1 MAREDLFE
9 GLQILSAHEIEKT
22 LSDTSGEGGE
32 DNNSDTTVQN
42 DNFEITQVNKE
53 DVDIDTTKV
62 IDKVVSPADVSN
74 NTSDNSNKTESVYK
88 ALIKEMVK
96 EGVLTVEDEAELET
110 LPGTKESLKKLL
122 EQTASHLFDKKQD
135 DWKKSLPG
143 TKKRFLEIED
153 AYDEA
158 DKAIFA
164 AQRLEALESI
174 TEEVLRENIDYS
186 KRVYYD
192 QLTTLK
198 KFSHEE
204 ALEAIADAEA
214 VGKLEAKALQA
225 LPELKSAANK
235 EVEEGKAYQ
244 SSLKEQASKK
254 IQETFEKLTETIDKK
269 DYFIDGL
276 TLNKIQKDKL
286 KANITTPVFKDD
298 SGKEYTSLAYKQLKN
313 PIEFEMLINHY
324 DTLGLFNIDKD
335 GNFKPDIAKI
345 KAIAKSQAVSE
356 LDKVIA
362 QQDEKGI
369 GRNTSVESSEKQ
381 QRAISI
387 LERAFHK

>member
-1 MAREDLFE
+1 MAKEDLFE
-9 GLQILSAHEIEKT
+9 GIQILSAQEIEQT
-22 LSDTSGEGGE
+22 LSSGGE
-32 DNNSDTTVQN
+32 STDDNNSAATAQD
-42 DNFEITQVNKE
+42 DNFEIVQVNKE
-53 DVDIDTTKV
+53 VVNTEDTPPVDKV
-62 IDKVVSPADVSN
+62 ITPSEV
-74 NTSDNSNKTESVYK
+74 SDNTPPAESKTESVYK

-96 EGVLTVEDEAELET
+96 EGVLTVEDEAELES
-110 LPGTKESLKKLL
+110 LPGTKDSLKKLL
-122 EQTASHLFDKKQD
+122 EQTASHLFEKKQE

-143 TKKRFLEIED
+143 AKKRFLEIED
-153 AYDEA
+153 AFDEA

-174 TEEVLRENIDYS
+174 TEDVLKENVDYS

-192 QLTTLK
+192 QLTSLK

-214 VGKLEAKALQA
+214 VGKLETKALQA
-225 LPELKSAANK
+225 LPDLKAAANK

-244 SSLKEQASKK
+244 ASLKEQASKK
-254 IQETFEKLTETIDKK
+254 VQETFEKLTETIDKK

-276 TLNKIQKDKL
+276 NLNKIQKDKL
-286 KANITTPVFKDD
+286 KANITTPVYKDE

-335 GNFKPDIAKI
+335 GNFKPDITKI
-345 KAIAKSQAVSE
+345 KAVAKTQAVSE

-362 QQDEKGI
+362 QQEQRGV
-369 GRNTSVESSEKQ
+369 GRNTSVESTDKQ
-381 QRAISI
+381 QKISSI
-387 LERAFHK
+387 LERAFDK